1 MGWSDETEMLAKLY
15 SLLHKHWYNSDLNWE
30 KCLPAKYVG
39 AADYSLIDDTV
50 DQQALGRQ
58 LMTGLQSY
66 IDAANENKKF
76 QQ

>member
-15 SLLHKHWYNSDLNWE
+15 SLLHKHWYDSGLNWE

-39 AADYSLIDDTV
+39 AADYSLISET
-50 DQQALGRQ
+50 DQEALSQQ
-58 LMTGLQSY
+58 LTSGLQTY
-66 IDAANENKKF
+66 IDAANDNKKF